1 MLPANRQSVA
11 TAVVCSSLFAM
22 DLITLAWD
30 SDEAGMPTVLVM
42 LADEMHEDPHCKATL
57 LGSDAHGALLV
68 TVWDDGVGREVAEGL
83 AVEHPELTIR
93 RLVLGQDSVMLG

>member
-1 MLPANRQSVA
+1 MRPRWDQ
-11 TAVVCSSLFAM
+11 TAADRPSLHVM

-30 SDEAGMPTVLVM
+30 SDEAGMPTVLVV

-57 LGSDAHGALLV
+57 LGSDANGALLV
-68 TVWDDGVGREVAEGL
+68 TVWDDGVGREVAESL